1 MKVKRRASERG
12 HAHIELNIHF
22 ALMMVGAALAGPGI
36 VKLFRH
42 EPLTTGGGVL
52 VGVGALLFLAAAG
65 MLARFF
71 IVAWLEA
78 RKYEGR

>member
-1 MKVKRRASERG
+1 MMAKRRASERG
-12 HAHIELNIHF
+12 HVRIELNITF
-22 ALMMVGAALAGPGI
+22 ALMMLGAALAGPGI

-42 EPLTTGGGVL
+42 ESLTTGGAVQVGLGSL
-52 VGVGALLFLAAAG
+52 VFLAAAG

-78 RKYEGR
+78 RKDKN